1 MEDSRSGICT
11 RCIPEGSGRRWRW
24 GIAEEKDDDDDNNYN
39 TSNKG
44 HAPDLSARYMIT
56 LNGKSQTSY

>member
-11 RCIPEGSGRRWRW
+11 RCIPEGSGRGWRCR
-24 GIAEEKDDDDDNNYN
+24 IVEETGDYVEDDDDDDDN
-39 TSNKG
+39 KG
-44 HAPDLSARYMIT
+44 HAPELSKNMIA

>member
-1 MEDSRSGICT
+1 MENVRDVSQKEV
-11 RCIPEGSGRRWRW
+11 EGDGDDD
-24 GIAEEKDDDDDNNYN
+24 DDDDDNN

-44 HAPDLSARYMIT
+44 HAPDLSARNMIA